1 MESMENIYKESLFE
15 AISKGEVV
23 LWVGAGLSLYAGL
36 PSGVQLRE
44 ILYEGLTPLEKE
56 EVGKNSDLSHLAD
69 EICTLKGNRNYII
82 QTLKNTFTRDFLSTE
97 THKIISQIPHF
108 RNIITTNYDSLFESV
123 YGSGKLNVIFSDN
136 HTPYIDTKK
145 VNLFKIH
152 GDLSNPDSIIITE
165 SDYNNFFSK
174 DTEQNTIWSVIKGII
189 ATKSILF
196 IGYSL
201 EDTNV
206 EVVFN
211 KIRDKIG
218 ENGKECYFVAP
229 NISTTKSIKL
239 NRANIHPIPLTGEKL
254 FEELIEYL
262 KKNIK
267 KNFENKD
274 ISSDVYSEFIGN
286 FGLKSEIEVDSS
298 IGKNIV
304 KNLTGIEGKD
314 TKIKMTF
321 SVSSSSEEIHKLD
334 ALINKGDVL
343 EEITIDRESL
353 TAFNINING
362 INFRDID
369 DVKNLKIVPQPF
381 FDKQVDIIFE
391 NGKEFNDVEI
401 KIFSLSQIDT
411 KLRVIT
417 QLYGNELEIVT
428 SPSINDEAEA
438 LFTYTISEQIDN
450 ISKQILFFELVKC
463 FSEGQYFSVYTV
475 EKRVFDSKRIFKGQ
489 SLEGLNPIYEKNNA
503 YLTYF
508 ESLKKIER
516 LGNLRF
522 SNIDIDDVTFQNYK
536 LLQIVIAKFEN
547 NFIEEINPK
556 ISLNPECFDYT
567 EHKEDFNLRFTNNS
581 EDIVVHN
588 QTFKMGEITIQIS
601 DAFISNYEEIINDRT
616 ISPIV
621 ESRSKRAII
630 TFNNN

>member
-1 MESMENIYKESLFE
+1 MENIYKESLFE

-211 KIRDKIG
+211 KIREKIG
-218 ENGKECYFVAP
+218 ENRKECYFVAP

-239 NRANIHPIPLTGEKL
+239 NRA
-254 FEELIEYL
+254 
-262 KKNIK
+262 
-267 KNFENKD
+267 
-274 ISSDVYSEFIGN
+274 
-286 FGLKSEIEVDSS
+286 
-298 IGKNIV
+298 
-304 KNLTGIEGKD
+304 
-314 TKIKMTF
+314 
-321 SVSSSSEEIHKLD
+321 
-334 ALINKGDVL
+334 
-343 EEITIDRESL
+343 RC
-353 TAFNINING
+353 
-362 INFRDID
+362 
-369 DVKNLKIVPQPF
+369 
-381 FDKQVDIIFE
+381 
-391 NGKEFNDVEI
+391 
-401 KIFSLSQIDT
+401 
-411 KLRVIT
+411 
-417 QLYGNELEIVT
+417 T
-428 SPSINDEAEA
+428 SPI
-438 LFTYTISEQIDN
+438 
-450 ISKQILFFELVKC
+450 
-463 FSEGQYFSVYTV
+463 
-475 EKRVFDSKRIFKGQ
+475 FD
-489 SLEGLNPIYEKNNA
+489 A
-503 YLTYF
+503 
-508 ESLKKIER
+508 
-516 LGNLRF
+516 
-522 SNIDIDDVTFQNYK
+522 
-536 LLQIVIAKFEN
+536 
-547 NFIEEINPK
+547 
-556 ISLNPECFDYT
+556 
-567 EHKEDFNLRFTNNS
+567 
-581 EDIVVHN
+581 
-588 QTFKMGEITIQIS
+588 
-601 DAFISNYEEIINDRT
+601 
-616 ISPIV
+616 
-621 ESRSKRAII
+621 
-630 TFNNN
+630 

>member
-1 MESMENIYKESLFE
+1 MESIENMYKESLFQ

-23 LWVGAGLSLYAGL
+23 LWAGAGLSLYAGL

-56 EVGKNSDLSHLAD
+56 EVGKESNLSHLAD

-82 QTLKNTFTRDFLSTE
+82 QTLKDTFRKDFLSTK

-211 KIRDKIG
+211 KIREKIG
-218 ENGKECYFVAP
+218 ENRKECYFVAP
-229 NISTTKSIKL
+229 NISTTKSKKL
-239 NRANIHPIPLTGEKL
+239 NRANIHPISLTGEKL

-262 KKNIK
+262 RKNITK
-267 KNFENKD
+267 DFKNKY
-274 ISSDVYSEFIGN
+274 ISSDIYSEFIGN

-343 EEITIDRESL
+343 EEITIDEESL
-353 TAFNINING
+353 TAFSFDING
-362 INFRDID
+362 INFRDVD
-369 DVKNLKIVPQPF
+369 DIKKIKIVPQPS

-391 NGKEFNDVEI
+391 NGKEFNDVGL
-401 KIFSLSQIDT
+401 KIFSLGNTDI
-411 KLRVIT
+411 KLKVIA
-417 QLYGNELEIVT
+417 QLYGNELEIINSPTT
-428 SPSINDEAEA
+428 SDEETTFSYTLSQEIN
-438 LFTYTISEQIDN
+438 N
-450 ISKQILFFELVKC
+450 IS
-463 FSEGQYFSVYTV
+463 
-475 EKRVFDSKRIFKGQ
+475 
-489 SLEGLNPIYEKNNA
+489 
-503 YLTYF
+503 
-508 ESLKKIER
+508 
-516 LGNLRF
+516 
-522 SNIDIDDVTFQNYK
+522 
-536 LLQIVIAKFEN
+536 
-547 NFIEEINPK
+547 
-556 ISLNPECFDYT
+556 
-567 EHKEDFNLRFTNNS
+567 
-581 EDIVVHN
+581 
-588 QTFKMGEITIQIS
+588 
-601 DAFISNYEEIINDRT
+601 
-616 ISPIV
+616 
-621 ESRSKRAII
+621 
-630 TFNNN
+630 